1 MLALPLPPHAR
12 RCSAIGDTVPKPEG
26 KDEGESHTHF
36 RTLHSFSDI
45 TGRTTSIPWSKT
57 RAGGKKSGALYSAPL
72 FPIACA
78 ALFCS
83 ADEMSASADNGLS
96 HCGQRKSVT
105 VPQIGISVP
114 LFVGNRRRFQGGR
127 LPAGAQSRAALPS
140 RLPQNCARFCPLPST
155 SERGHPVALRATPRS
170 NPPIAS
176 DGAKQRQSASAPS
189 DLSPSHGILAFT
201 PLPSSAKA
209 VMVSSPF
216 CKALKLPPPSMSTMP
231 GSLNCQVNC

>member
-1 MLALPLPPHAR
+1 MAFATTEVDSVNSRRKGASTEQNGLCSLYLSHPAR
-12 RCSAIGDTVPKPEG
+12 EGAAQSAILSPSRRGRTKENL
-26 KDEGESHTHF
+26 THIFGHYTLF
-36 RTLHSFSDI
+36 RTLPAAH
-45 TGRTTSIPWSKT
+45 GRTTSIPWSKT

-105 VPQIGISVP
+105 VPQIGFSVP
-114 LFVGNRRRFQGGR
+114 LFVGSRRRFQGGR
-127 LPAGAQSRAALPS
+127 LPAGAKSRAALPS

-155 SERGHPVALRATPRS
+155 GERGHSVALRATPRS

-176 DGAKQRQSASAPS
+176 DGAK
-189 DLSPSHGILAFT
+189 
-201 PLPSSAKA
+201 
-209 VMVSSPF
+209 
-216 CKALKLPPPSMSTMP
+216 
-231 GSLNCQVNC
+231 